1 MAKHAY
7 WRIRGLRGTG
17 NAQFSKIE
25 FRETIGGANVAT
37 GGTAFASTEFS
48 SSYVAAYAFNE
59 NNSDYWAASGSVGQW
74 IAYHFPTPIK
84 PAEIAMRVG
93 DNAASYWRFAAVD
106 WSDDGVTWTN
116 SGLFIPDQSPV
127 ASWLVY
133 DLLERGTGDAIEGQA
148 YRYWRLRTLDW
159 VSGGY
164 QQIGEFRL
172 LNGATNLITSAG
184 GSASADVAFSGFPAS
199 AAFDANFTTA
209 WVDDG
214 TSTVSHWLQWDF
226 GANNAQIVTGYE
238 LAPRTSAPEQFP
250 PAWALECSNDGTN
263 WTVADYRTEQT
274 GWTTGVYRAF
284 DIEYNTARPVV
295 RSRSSSVTVFDAVTS
310 ITLTRGAT
318 LVDDLLVAAVV
329 GRSEITAPAGWTLL
343 RSVSFSSDTTT
354 QYLNIYTKRATASEP
369 TTYEFTQASA
379 GRFNGYIISL
389 YNPLNG
395 LVHVDAHSGGV
406 YNTSSAALSAPS
418 ITVAKDDS
426 LLLLVPSSIL
436 SQPSPATANW
446 SYSER
451 ITSLGLPAA
460 SDKRVDGAIRYVE
473 AGTHASR
480 YVATINFTP
489 GAATAYGMAVIAFT
503 TGVSTDFTFDY
514 ELIPALSDINADFTF
529 NYAVQ
534 VGTGF
539 SFDYAYTTT
548 VDFSFDYAVSLGASF
563 EFDNVID
570 LGAPFAF
577 DYAVQLGA
585 AFDFDSATQVGASFT
600 FTNRIEGLVSVAFAF
615 DYAVDLGSSFTFD
628 YAYSVDAEFSFDY
641 KYEIAAVFASDYAIQ
656 LGASFGF
663 DFRYVITANFAFDY
677 GYELGVPFD
686 FDYAVQI
693 GVDFDFDFGFGFVRD
708 FTFSYKLATVEIF
721 ADFSFSYLTNA
732 YAFTT
737 GFMLVP
743 ETPVAERWEYLTTSA
758 VARDGS
764 EQRAALRR
772 NPRVSVDYNFVVTT
786 EAERRVMFDLLYQK
800 IRGAFLVP
808 LYAYAVQISAPV
820 AQGQKVVSYNAARTD
835 IRAGDFLY
843 YMTPDGETGA
853 FETAAIVGTN
863 SLTLAFGAG
872 FALPAGSW
880 IMPAL
885 EMTAAVGAGL
895 SMRALGG
902 SVAVAFDALDN
913 RRPLPRPGSTATV
926 QTFDGFPV
934 VTQRHSADASIT
946 DQFDGG
952 LISLDEAVDV
962 RRALFSPQS
971 SVFVGG
977 ARSYRVK
984 RNSEAL
990 DYWRD
995 LLDMTKGKRSP
1006 FLISTYRNDLEP
1018 GANVAGNEL
1027 NVIGR
1032 EYLDKFESNAF
1043 KRLEIEAAGVVSW
1056 HKVTGV
1062 STIAGGLRLTLDT
1075 PYANADIDRV
1085 SFLNLVRL
1093 NSDTINV
1100 THEQLDTV
1108 INLSVR
1114 SVDA

>member
-1 MAKHAY
+1 MSAIISKTAVYTIHGPTLAPRISKMSIYTIVGGALEKSFDFDYSYDFARLFNFSNEIASQGSATLVTQWTPAGLSGPWRGYTIRLKLTQGLFGRSTDGVQLRFRSPSNGGLLIEDCYIGAAATSGDLYDFDGPPTPVTFDGGAKGFVISEPNTEIISDAVPFNY
-7 WRIRGLRGTG
+7 TPGNNLVISFYVPTSSASLPLWSRRVADIVSYGSLPSAGSGGAPGWTRTQKETPFESDAATIDASGYGGGGTIEAVG
-17 NAQFSKIE
+17 VTGIYFLDFAKTFSANYA
-25 FRETIGGANVAT
+25 IGGA
-37 GGTAFASTEFS
+37 S
-48 SSYVAAYAFNE
+48 
-59 NNSDYWAASGSVGQW
+59 
-74 IAYHFPTPIK
+74 
-84 PAEIAMRVG
+84 
-93 DNAASYWRFAAVD
+93 
-106 WSDDGVTWTN
+106 
-116 SGLFIPDQSPV
+116 
-127 ASWLVY
+127 
-133 DLLERGTGDAIEGQA
+133 AI
-148 YRYWRLRTLDW
+148 
-159 VSGGY
+159 
-164 QQIGEFRL
+164 
-172 LNGATNLITSAG
+172 
-184 GSASADVAFSGFPAS
+184 SADYT
-199 AAFDANFTTA
+199 FDYSYALAQTYSF
-209 WVDDG
+209 DYG
-214 TSTVSHWLQWDF
+214 VSLGVSYTF
-226 GANNAQIVTGYE
+226 
-238 LAPRTSAPEQFP
+238 
-250 PAWALECSNDGTN
+250 
-263 WTVADYRTEQT
+263 DY
-274 GWTTGVYRAF
+274 AH
-284 DIEYNTARPVV
+284 
-295 RSRSSSVTVFDAVTS
+295 S
-310 ITLTRGAT
+310 
-318 LVDDLLVAAVV
+318 
-329 GRSEITAPAGWTLL
+329 
-343 RSVSFSSDTTT
+343 
-354 QYLNIYTKRATASEP
+354 
-369 TTYEFTQASA
+369 
-379 GRFNGYIISL
+379 
-389 YNPLNG
+389 
-395 LVHVDAHSGGV
+395 VDADKSFD
-406 YNTSSAALSAPS
+406 YA
-418 ITVAKDDS
+418 I
-426 LLLLVPSSIL
+426 
-436 SQPSPATANW
+436 Q
-446 SYSER
+446 
-451 ITSLGLPAA
+451 LGQ
-460 SDKRVDGAIRYVE
+460 
-473 AGTHASR
+473 
-480 YVATINFTP
+480 N
-489 GAATAYGMAVIAFT
+489 
-503 TGVSTDFTFDY
+503 FTFDY
-514 ELIPALSDINADFTF
+514 RNIANIANLYGFDYAIQLGVSFDFDF
-529 NYAVQ
+529 NYTVEADY
-534 VGTGF
+534 
-539 SFDYAYTTT
+539 SFDYALQL
-548 VDFSFDYAVSLGASF
+548 A
-563 EFDNVID
+563 
-570 LGAPFAF
+570 AP
-577 DYAVQLGA
+577 
-585 AFDFDSATQVGASFT
+585 
-600 FTNRIEGLVSVAFAF
+600 FAF
-615 DYAVDLGSSFTFD
+615 DYAVDLGVSYSFDYRYVIVTDFSFDFKYATALVVSFDYAIGLGASYTFD
-628 YAYSVDAEFSFDY
+628 YLYTTDA
-641 KYEIAAVFASDYAIQ
+641 
-656 LGASFGF
+656 
-663 DFRYVITANFAFDY
+663 DFTFDY
-677 GYELGVPFD
+677 GYELGVPFG
-686 FDYAVQI
+686 FDYRVQV
-693 GVDFDFDFGFGFVRD
+693 GVDFDFDYRLRFAIDYAFTYRIRPPTIFVD
-708 FTFSYKLATVEIF
+708 Y
-721 ADFSFSYLTNA
+721 SFSYLINT
-732 YAFTT
+732 YALSS

-820 AQGQKVVSYNAARTD
+820 AQGQTVVSYNAARTD

-843 YMTPDGETGA
+843 YTTPDGETGA
-853 FETAAIVGTN
+853 FEIAAIVGTN
-863 SLTLAFGAG
+863 ALTLAFGTG

-895 SMRALGG
+895 SMSALGG
-902 SVAVAFDALDN
+902 SVAIAFDALDN

-1018 GANVAGNEL
+1018 GANVASDEL

-1032 EYLDKFESNAF
+1032 EYLDKFESNAV